1 MIQLPYF
8 LLPVAGDVPL
18 NSVIFQLIVRGIYT
32 YLTQLYAVMPSGGLV
47 DQVLCKSGDTLT
59 WGTYIF
65 TDEKVKVT
73 SSSVAGYFAEVIDT
87 TTLEVYNNKVRL
99 YGGVPNFLGLTD
111 TPSTYTGNANKL
123 ICVATSQDKLEF
135 VSYTGSIPTG
145 AIAMWSGSAA
155 SVPSGWVIC
164 NGTTKYDGTNYTP
177 NLTDYFVI
185 GAGSS
190 YSAPTLNTTSHTWV
204 PGSSTTGGASTVTLS
219 SSQIPYHRHKA
230 STFVASLSGSV
241 SYYSVSM
248 GGGKSYISGSTTVS
262 WAAVGSGGSFSIMPP
277 YYTLIFIMKSSS

>member
-8 LLPVAGDVPL
+8 LLPVAGDTPL
-18 NSVIFQLIVRGIYT
+18 NSVIFQMIIRSIYT
-32 YLTQLYAVMPSGGLV
+32 YLSQLYAVMPSGGLV
-47 DQVLCKSGDTLT
+47 DQVLCKSGTVLS
-59 WGTYIF
+59 WGTYIL

-87 TTLEVYNNKVRL
+87 ATLEVYNNKVRL

-111 TPSTYTGNANKL
+111 TPSTYTSSANNVL
-123 ICVATSQDKLEF
+123 RVASTEDKLEF
-135 VSYTGSIPTG
+135 VSYAGSIPTG
-145 AIAMWSGSAA
+145 VIAMWSGSAA

-190 YSAPTLNTTSHTWV
+190 YSAPTLNTTTHTWV
-204 PGSSTTGGASTVTLS
+204 PGSSTTGGASTITLS
-219 SSQIPYHRHKA
+219 SAQLPYHRHKA
-230 STFVASLSGSV
+230 STFVSGLSGSV
-241 SYYSVSM
+241 AYEA
-248 GGGKSYISGSTTVS
+248 GDGAKSYMDGSITLN
-262 WAAVGSGGSFSIMPP
+262 WAAVGSGGSFSILPP
-277 YYTLIFIMKSSS
+277 YYTLIFIMKTSS